1 MKELLALGEG
11 VKAIGRRKEKEE
23 ALAAGRCTLPGEQR
37 SVERGGV
44 EVEVGTEENLENRR
58 AG

>member
-23 ALAAGRCTLPGEQR
+23 ALAAGRRTLPGEQR
-37 SVERGGV
+37 SLERGGV
-44 EVEVGTEENLENRR
+44 EVEVGTENVEDRR